1 MAVEKLLAYISCLLE
16 VDPPR
21 FPGADP
27 HDWDTSSSTATTKAG
42 PVWQSLQI
50 L

>member
-1 MAVEKLLAYISCLLE
+1 MAVEKLLDSIFCLLE

-27 HDWDTSSSTATTKAG
+27 HDWDTSSSTTTTKAG
-42 PVWQSLQI
+42 PVWHSLQI